1 MMEACRIFI
10 GVIGFVWFVL
20 TWTASSAPA
29 QIRTVTNDGIALDET
44 ILVRVHGVLFRI
56 PAGYLVPWPKPAMR
70 GQVNERDNLNFNFW
84 MPEPRYVEI
93 DDISI
98 DGSRPAERGR
108 ERPGRDAYVV
118 KVRSLQPATKLD
130 TPGYISPEKRFQNF
144 TSLPAPSSYSF
155 YQEKFGLTRFWRH
168 DWPHPQPKP
177 FMQYR
182 HAENT
187 DPQVNLRCTPPHEAP
202 PDPLCSGDV
211 HFAGDD
217 LGFYFR
223 FPRSELPR
231 WREIAEAV
239 RALIKSWKASP

>member
-155 YQEKFGLTRFWRH
+155 YPREVR
-168 DWPHPQPKP
+168 PHPLLAT
-177 FMQYR
+177 R
-182 HAENT
+182 
-187 DPQVNLRCTPPHEAP
+187 LAP
-202 PDPLCSGDV
+202 S
-211 HFAGDD
+211 
-217 LGFYFR
+217 
-223 FPRSELPR
+223 S
-231 WREIAEAV
+231 AEAIH
-239 RALIKSWKASP
+239 AISPCRKYRSAGEPAVHSAA